1 MDVIELIKNDTDN
14 SYLPLLK
21 ENDYFP
27 TVSVVTP
34 TYNRHNIIDIAIF
47 NWKNFIYPPDKLE
60 WIILDD
66 SPRDSIKILKKKLPK
81 DDKRI
86 KYYTCN
92 KIHTIGKK
100 RNKVN
105 QLVTN
110 EIIVHMDDD
119 DYYPPDSIINR
130 IRSLLTYSKRCVGS
144 SSLNCINLLDNTCF
158 KTVGGVKDN
167 TIITSEASL
176 CYYKTFWEEQGYG
189 EDVKNEECKEF
200 LENRTKDYI
209 DLHSAFNMI
218 AITHSKNM
226 SDRVIKNS
234 LNRYNFFNDLPVTV
248 VNLLE
253 NIQVEIHKSLE
264 GMSEAISFIK
274 TNYGKS
280 YKDVLHKI
288 ENLPEQVRSTN
299 LISTYIED
307 ITPCESIEK
316 NSVIATYFPGVFYR
330 TIKYTEKNNLNYK
343 ILQIIEY
350 LKEYYKNNN
359 IRLYLW
365 THKKFDIDDTN
376 IKVLPWYY
384 FNKKLSADVTILF
397 DEYSHINIVKE
408 QKRNYT
414 VCVNLSNEDV
424 NYPSDLILNLDHI
437 DTFGNKKYILQFTKS
452 VKPICIDNLKYY
464 YLGRGT
470 ELNNNKIFTEVHY
483 HTLFSNYTEIHSYS
497 FNYYD
502 KNCKVL
508 TDNDM
513 NCEFFVLSKINI
525 PLMCYLIKI
534 GVKFLR
540 IDEKDLG
547 EFGVLSI
554 YDDIPYNYFTLL
566 DEKLK
571 TVIKII

>member
-1 MDVIELIKNDTDN
+1 
-14 SYLPLLK
+14 
-21 ENDYFP
+21 
-27 TVSVVTP
+27 
-34 TYNRHNIIDIAIF
+34 
-47 NWKNFIYPPDKLE
+47 
-60 WIILDD
+60 
-66 SPRDSIKILKKKLPK
+66 
-81 DDKRI
+81 
-86 KYYTCN
+86 
-92 KIHTIGKK
+92 
-100 RNKVN
+100 
-105 QLVTN
+105 
-110 EIIVHMDDD
+110 
-119 DYYPPDSIINR
+119 
-130 IRSLLTYSKRCVGS
+130 
-144 SSLNCINLLDNTCF
+144 
-158 KTVGGVKDN
+158 
-167 TIITSEASL
+167 
-176 CYYKTFWEEQGYG
+176 
-189 EDVKNEECKEF
+189 
-200 LENRTKDYI
+200 
-209 DLHSAFNMI
+209 
-218 AITHSKNM
+218 
-226 SDRVIKNS
+226 
-234 LNRYNFFNDLPVTV
+234 
-248 VNLLE
+248 
-253 NIQVEIHKSLE
+253 
-264 GMSEAISFIK
+264 
-274 TNYGKS
+274 
-280 YKDVLHKI
+280 
-288 ENLPEQVRSTN
+288 
-299 LISTYIED
+299 
-307 ITPCESIEK
+307 
-316 NSVIATYFPGVFYR
+316 
-330 TIKYTEKNNLNYK
+330 
-343 ILQIIEY
+343 
-350 LKEYYKNNN
+350 
-359 IRLYLW
+359 
-365 THKKFDIDDTN
+365 
-376 IKVLPWYY
+376 KVLPWYY

-571 TVIKII
+571 T